1 MISRISGTLESVDG
15 AVAQINPGQGLTY
28 EVMLPAFVATR
39 LATEVGRP
47 ITLETIHYLEGSS
60 VGSNFTPRLAGFL
73 TPEDREFFDVF
84 TTVKGIGPKKA
95 LRAMAMATSQIA
107 GAIQD
112 RDLKFLQS
120 LPEIGRRMAE
130 TIVATLH
137 GKLDQFIAAQAYTK
151 SAPAPGSKQ
160 PAAAPRERSA
170 ASETLEI
177 LLQLG
182 ENRAQAMQWI
192 DDVLQRNPDLTDSQK
207 LLAEVLRLK
216 AGV

>member
-1 MISRISGTLESVDG
+1 MISRITGTLESVDG
-15 AVAQINPGQGLTY
+15 SLAQVNLGQGLVY

-39 LATEVGRP
+39 LAVEAGKTV
-47 ITLETIHYLEGSS
+47 TLETIHYLEGSS
-60 VGSNFTPRLAGFL
+60 VGANFTPRLAGFL
-73 TPEDREFFDVF
+73 TRADRHFFEVF

-95 LRAMAMATSQIA
+95 MRAMAMPPAQIA
-107 GAIQD
+107 GFIQD
-112 RDLKFLQS
+112 RDLKMLQS

-137 GKLDQFIAAQAYTK
+137 GKLDEFISTQAY
-151 SAPAPGSKQ
+151 APGSKKGAV
-160 PAAAPRERSA
+160 PPTSGARSA

-192 DDVLQRNPDLTDSQK
+192 DEVLQRNPDLGDSQK
-207 LLAEVLRLK
+207 LLTEVLRLK